1 LPDRPG
7 MLSLLELS
15 IIFLALTLIMV
26 IAVGIFLRRRFVAGR
41 DRARNDSFTEKASS
55 PAATE
60 EE

>member
-1 LPDRPG
+1 

-26 IAVGIFLRRRFVAGR
+26 IAVGILLRRRFVAGR
-41 DRARNDSFTEKASS
+41 GGTRNDSFAEKAPS

>member
-1 LPDRPG
+1 

-41 DRARNDSFTEKASS
+41 GRARNDSFTEKASS

>member
-1 LPDRPG
+1 

-26 IAVGIFLRRRFVAGR
+26 IAVGIFLRRRFIAGR
-41 DRARNDSFTEKASS
+41 GRVRSGSVAEKSSS